1 MAKLSNNAVSNI
13 YNSSKQLVARMH
25 DTSINRYDGT
35 LADYTR
41 YRQQKEEQERLQA
54 EYQQYKQ
61 QQAVQDIASPDV
73 TQDSMAEYAQYKNT
87 TGAQLA
93 DYDLISNEVKDRVND
108 LNQAR
113 RYGLASGGLIR
124 KTDDGSG
131 LFGYT
136 LDPMWKAD
144 DIEKDLEENY
154 GVDDTTVRAINKT
167 AAVANKRDKVNADK
181 GEGYYENQLQE
192 KASKNWTR
200 TYPEEIEYATSR
212 FSDATTDTAALRAEI
227 ENYNSQKQIG
237 DKANSTNTVAGM
249 GSVNYALNGGNT
261 AVEKLKQQI
270 MQTYDLTDDE
280 FEDLAYYGGELDDY
294 DRRLEQQEEAKANVN
309 TGSTAGDIKGG
320 IKNSALALA
329 ANPLAGIV
337 GAGTTIGYKLG
348 LDGRRD
354 KHSALNVN
362 GDGFLLSNAVSDYQS
377 ATQERIGDSS
387 RADEATEVAKAKFQ
401 EAREA
406 SHDADA
412 LYEDIA
418 NYNSR
423 HIDDSEKS
431 MVAGINAAMGMDSVG
446 YSAMNDIDAGTDKL
460 KQQIMEKYGLTD
472 DEFEELAG
480 YGKSV
485 YKEYFKTKFA
495 EMAYAAGM
503 SSAESAEVGLLAP
516 VGAGAAA
523 EIAANLGASAKGVAT
538 AAKVGRSVAGLTP
551 FGANAFTSSL
561 SENVS
566 SGAEMNDAMT
576 DAMISA
582 GIEVG
587 TELMPFDNF
596 WEIAQSNS
604 RVARNVLASFITQ
617 AGIEGLEEVSGD
629 VLDLI
634 IDEIRNGD
642 QSDFNQSIQ
651 NYMDNGYSEEEAT
664 SLARRDFVLQC
675 IEDFTVGA
683 MSGAMGGAGATAISV
698 YNTSQNANEMFR
710 DFTQQ
715 DYVDFAEGINTDEE
729 TYVNKSAAQ
738 SAQEAKALAEKYAQ
752 QETVTDKEKRALY
765 AAYADSVDTESQA
778 EQEQR
783 MEEQDAAMKADK
795 NTPKTAQV
803 YIGTEE
809 NTGDAF
815 VPYAD
820 PTSVEAVRDMAA
832 RHEEAERR
840 AQEDRTF
847 TESIPEDLK
856 VASNDYTGEQIHKR
870 MTKAASISDLE
881 SVVLD
886 GMTSS
891 NAQTR
896 EQTAESLNNLTS
908 MLNSKNISMEE
919 INSLKHS
926 DADYIRAGYNGE
938 EIGTFT
944 NRQKQLYNIGQQQA
958 IQARTENNI
967 AQREEMTKNAGSV
980 STETAKT
987 IYTGG
992 YQTGMNASSY
1002 DRILKTMAAAG
1013 RNGMSV
1019 EEARS
1024 EVEADLAIVGG
1035 DQNTLNVT
1043 MTNAYNLAQEQSLA
1057 DARYEMARAVVGQ
1070 GSVQKFGSGV
1080 YLDSRSN
1087 KDVAINGTDALNA
1100 IAQITGLDVIVVDD
1114 GTKVGSSQ
1122 GGFSVSEGAIYL
1134 NAGKAHR
1141 IGSTVFHE
1149 TGEFA
1154 SVFAPEEFQGF
1165 VKAANSFLLEKLGAT
1180 KYNEIHEDYIKR
1192 YAKEKGKTDLD
1203 VDKEI
1208 ACDLIYQIAGN
1219 KEGMTKL
1226 LDAVDANNSAQQAK
1240 SIKEKLIDWIKNIA
1254 KSIKDLF
1261 ADFDPSSSQRKMA
1274 DAKIAQMDEIVDMLN
1289 QSIAKAASNYQQ
1301 AKENGVKNVVSE
1313 TTSSQERSSLSEEDI
1328 ENGKGPIERYGIQN
1342 GAAMRF
1348 SEATY
1353 EHGGREFLID
1363 YLNRAEDL
1371 TQEQKD
1377 DIVARLDWAYK
1388 IMKDLSRSQFKYYSG
1403 WASTELTTDKVTGVP
1418 LVAMNAP
1425 GNKPIKSV
1433 AVNNGEYPLNIDFS
1447 QICKKRSTL
1456 NAVINSLVEDYGLN
1470 LPTLTESDINIINQT
1485 IKEHGYEIACGLCFV
1500 DAKRYRVGKWAE
1512 SFTGEYDAPP
1522 KNAKKG
1528 WNDIV
1533 QLLRP
1538 VDMNSNTGFSY
1549 FNYATDI
1556 PNTTTAERTMDQL
1569 SEDEIDKSALEKMIG
1584 KFAVRDEDGNIT
1596 DIAGYIQPSGKRRYL
1611 NEQIK
1616 MAWAIYSD
1624 PSMRHMLNKDDLI
1637 SSDGLDAIREQNPA
1651 LYTMVNS
1658 HWGAG
1663 KPKLPHGATA
1673 YGNEILRSSTWGSK
1687 NNFDPESARM
1697 VGGVRVQSFS
1707 DYEANMFFD
1716 YVQMFA
1722 DMSARKLTSHAYT
1735 KETDYVRLF
1744 GMTGQKINMSVV
1756 ARAAD
1761 LTEDQQKH
1769 YQKFRS
1775 QGAMLKD
1782 SEFETI
1788 YETSGFN
1795 VKNIEEWAKNHPEAD
1810 GLSIREAANLMAKD
1824 GVSIGEILLTEDESF
1839 SLDDAL
1845 TLQRDE
1851 RYADNCGIIWIGIS
1865 DEQIRFMLDS
1875 DDVPMVIPYHSSGV
1889 SLYIKK
1895 ARNLLLYKDYQND
1908 QTTKG
1913 TNGRALAPAKEFD
1926 FYDSLYNRT
1935 NDPKATADEYLAWC
1949 KENGYT
1955 PKFKDFA
1962 DHPNY
1967 YKLLIDFKVY
1977 DYNGVDAD
1985 KVANR
1990 RYLPQQEVQM
2000 SFPEDTN
2007 QIVVDSLKRQQ
2018 STMDKLNADFADQN
2032 AGILSEISE
2041 RLGLN
2046 DGSRMRMS
2054 EGEIET
2060 VEIEGN
2066 TFSLASDGASAT
2078 DDAGNK
2084 YSVITLG
2091 KISNNDLKKRW
2102 KDVRSRIESELA
2114 KLYGKTITIKSD
2126 GTNVEIDEKFTRN
2139 YMWSPDSV
2147 NKGVTYRK
2155 NKMSA
2160 LDGIELIVESASNP
2174 VWRKNEK
2181 PKHSKDAARGWRYY
2195 DAAWLINDKGNYS
2208 LYQGTLN
2215 VRMDINGKDYVY
2227 EVNNINEVAKQ
2238 TNGLTTPAQT
2248 ATSNQKI
2255 ASEQEKVNLR
2265 YSLAEEDSSG
2275 KQLTSGQQEYF
2286 KDSKAVDEDG
2296 RLKVMYHGTEHAGF
2310 TVFDPSRSDDGTS
2323 LFFTDD
2329 PYIAGT
2335 YSDTQDVFDQEAG
2348 NGANANYEVYL
2359 NIKNPYVYDA
2369 DYGYWDGIEET
2380 NEDDVKAA
2388 EGLSAI
2394 LGNYSSDDAELYHIV
2409 QDTLDFG
2416 GQVTLSDEVEDF
2428 ADKHHMSD
2436 TERVRALEFA
2446 ARLDVSLDGYFAEGF
2461 DANVNYA
2468 SAIARG
2474 VRLKTTRDIAAWAK
2488 GNGYDGVIFKN
2499 IVDEGP
2505 YSDNWAEMPST
2516 VMVAFD
2522 SNQVKSVNNEN
2533 PTADVDIRR
2542 SMDLED
2548 NRNMNNEGISQNRE
2562 EIAGILEKGAE
2573 ALKGTKVNK
2582 QAIQNIAMEMKRQYS
2597 SAIDLDTFTDNLTK
2611 LFGYLHS
2618 GKSINYN
2625 DFVAVMQDVA
2635 RPAID
2640 AAYTSQASREDFAQ
2654 FRNAIDGMEFSLSM
2668 EQRKAISGAFGS
2680 MKTFQRYYPE
2690 IHINSEAQSIQEQ
2703 WSSLVDLFR
2712 GLLDENTEAAD
2723 MPTALVDAME
2733 ALRPSMNTWSDNT
2746 QAAHD
2751 MALDIIAKYL
2761 GNYHDSG
2768 ANKAVINEFT
2778 KTAQKQIKASQKEW
2792 KDKIK
2797 AEYNERLKVERAYQK
2812 ELAAGRVARANER
2825 SAEQIAK
2832 LKAKNTTRIADIRE
2846 RQKRNNQLRQINKS
2860 AGTLYQYL
2868 TSPSDQ
2874 NHIPKDLQEPV
2885 LQLMASLDMSQPN
2898 IRQGEDGK
2906 WHTKI
2911 LAGRTLD
2918 EASGRYAYEWQEIT
2932 ADTREDAIRQY
2943 NDALA
2948 NGLGSAGA
2956 RKWYDRMQ
2964 DMADLY
2970 RKQKGGEVYAD
2981 GNSQDMA
2988 EFIQGLDE
2996 ELADEFD
3003 QILKDGRRD
3012 GKAFMADLDSED
3024 LKVVNK
3030 VLRNVLHAVNGINRS
3045 YSMPSQTI
3053 TEIAGEVMNKADR
3066 VNGRRNHNHNVEGTI
3081 NFMMLSNA
3089 TPETYMHGIGAD
3101 KVTDI
3106 MIAAQNQKA
3115 WRIREANEY
3124 SENLFKGLKGDIR
3137 TWDKSQQYMG
3147 GKVTAT
3153 KAQIMTLYE
3162 LLKRPDAREH
3172 LLYGGFKVGAIG
3184 NKTNTQSRVIHLTE
3198 EQYNDLIN
3206 EALTDKDKSV
3216 ADGMQKFMAVNC
3228 SAWGNETSMALYG
3241 YDKFL
3246 DEKYWPMTVDKT
3258 SVETRTGEMMG
3269 GVANTIKNMGMTK
3282 ATVSGA
3288 NNALVINGALD
3299 VYAKHISDMAVYSS
3313 WAAPM
3318 QDMVRFF
3325 NYKEVAETEEGFV
3338 ERRSTKE
3345 AIERMFGTGGT
3356 DYFKKLV
3363 ASIQG
3368 SEQSSYED
3376 PGFVTRMTSAAK
3388 KAAVLGNIRVMVQQP
3403 TAIFRAAKMIDNKYL
3418 IMGSAYKLAPYYHE
3432 AAELRNRS
3440 SATFWLKNQGNIDG
3454 QITQSFKSQVTGVQG
3469 FNDWFSEWTGKPAGF
3484 ADEITWAAMYRA
3496 VYAEQVDKLG
3506 KDKIG
3511 TKEFEDAVN
3520 SRFDHIMLRT
3530 QVYDG
3535 TITRSQ
3541 FMRSTDKMNQLQSAF
3556 MAEPVKTYNVIL
3568 RDVIDWQQSKKGS
3581 QERKDAT
3588 IALAKSTRVLL
3599 VTAAANAFMQSVWDA
3614 FRNAGDPDEE
3624 DEFWARV
3631 KAALLGWDGNLV
3643 DNIEPWNNIPVIG
3656 DYTETVIAGVQQI
3669 VSGKSQWT
3677 SSSDLST
3684 SGISHLID
3692 AGTAMVKYWRAMT
3705 DPEARDSNTQTAY
3718 GVLAKVV
3725 RAASDIFGIPAYAIQ
3740 RDTVAI
3746 YNVLARN
3753 TLPFISGGA
3762 IDLPLLYKSKTSD
3775 KAQTKSDVYETI
3787 RTSTDLDEV
3796 RAAIDEAASHSN
3808 SYKSINSDMK
3818 EKLKDDLVAA
3828 YNRSPSEATQMINRI
3843 AEVKAYCSDKEGT
3856 LADKSHSKKVEY
3868 YKKQVKEWLE

>member
-1 MAKLSNNAVSNI
+1 MAKSKKTTTVYRSGMSHSDATALVSKLRDRV
-13 YNSSKQLVARMH
+13 SGGLDELDAEKSQR
-25 DTSINRYDGT
+25 
-35 LADYTR
+35 
-41 YRQQKEEQERLQA
+41 
-54 EYQQYKQ
+54 EYQQYRQ
-61 QQAVQDIASPDV
+61 QQALQDIASPDM
-73 TQDSMAEYAQYKNT
+73 TLDSRAEYARYKNT
-87 TGAQLA
+87 TQARLD
-93 DYDLISNEVKDRVND
+93 DYDLVADEVKEKISNLND
-108 LNQAR
+108 MQKTGNV
-113 RYGLASGGLIR
+113 GFIR

-136 LDPMWKAD
+136 IDPGWKVDEAK
-144 DIEKDLEENY
+144 KDLAENY
-154 GVDDTTVRAINKT
+154 GVDNDTIKAVTETGVT
-167 AAVANKRDKVNADK
+167 AGKRDRANAVK
-181 GEGYYENQLQE
+181 GEGYWEKTHQE
-192 KASKNWTR
+192 DAEKNWTR
-200 TYPEEIEYATSR
+200 TYPEEIEYATSK
-212 FSDATTDTAALRAEI
+212 FTDATDNTDELRKDIAS
-227 ENYNSQKQIG
+227 YNSTASQRAQDYFTRPTIIESIKALAG
-237 DKANSTNTVAGM
+237 DENSSA
-249 GSVNYALNGGNT
+249 
-261 AVEKLKQQI
+261 LKQQI
-270 MQTYDLTDDE
+270 MDKYGLTEDE
-280 FEDLAYYGGELDDY
+280 FDDLAYYGKELDDY
-294 DRRLEQQEEAKANVN
+294 DARAEQQEKARANVN
-309 TGSTAGDIKGG
+309 TGSTSGDIKGG
-320 IKNSALALA
+320 LANSAIALTT
-329 ANPLAGIV
+329 NPVAGINGVAETGKYYLGRLAGT
-337 GAGTTIGYKLG
+337 A
-348 LDGRRD
+348 RD
-354 KHSALNVN
+354 QHSPLNVN
-362 GDGFLLSNAVSDYQS
+362 SAAFEASNATSDLSS
-377 ATQERIGDSS
+377 ATQERINKES
-387 RADEATEVAKAKFQ
+387 KA
-401 EAREA
+401 
-406 SHDADA
+406 
-412 LYEDIA
+412 
-418 NYNSR
+418 
-423 HIDDSEKS
+423 
-431 MVAGINAAMGMDSVG
+431 AGILYNAA
-446 YSAMNDIDAGTDKL
+446 
-460 KQQIMEKYGLTD
+460 
-472 DEFEELAG
+472 
-480 YGKSV
+480 
-485 YKEYFKTKFA
+485 
-495 EMAYAAGM
+495 M
-503 SSAESAEVGLLAP
+503 SSAESLETGWMGP
-516 VGAGAAA
+516 AG
-523 EIAANLGASAKGVAT
+523 K
-538 AAKVGRSVAGLTP
+538 VAGLAP
-551 FGANAFTSSL
+551 FGANAFASAL

-566 SGAEMNDAMT
+566 SGEEMDDAMT
-576 DAMISA
+576 DALTTM

-587 TELMPFDNF
+587 TELLPYDNF
-596 WEIAQSNS
+596 WEIAQGNS
-604 RVARNVLASFITQ
+604 RTARKVLANFIAQ
-617 AGIEGLEEVSGD
+617 SSIEGAEEMSGD

-634 IDEIRNGD
+634 IDNVRNGD
-642 QSDFNQSIQ
+642 QSDFNQAVRS
-651 NYMDNGYSEEEAT
+651 YMDNNYTEEEAT
-664 SLARRDFVLQC
+664 SLARRDWILQC
-675 IEDFTVGA
+675 IEDGITGA
-683 MSGAMGGAGATAISV
+683 LSGAMGGAGATALSL
-698 YNTSQNANEMFR
+698 YNTSANANEMFS

-715 DYVDFAEGINTDEE
+715 DYADFAEGLNTDEE
-729 TYVNKSAAQ
+729 TYVNKSAAK
-738 SAQEAKALAEKYAQ
+738 SAQEAKTLAEKYSK
-752 QETVTDKEKRALY
+752 QETVTNKEKRALY
-765 AAYADSVDTESQA
+765 SAYADAVETESRA

-783 MEEQDAAMKADK
+783 EEEQNAAVRAEK
-795 NTPKTAQV
+795 NAPKEAQAYTGV
-803 YIGTEE
+803 EE

-815 VPYAD
+815 IPYAD
-820 PTSVEAVRDMAA
+820 PNSAEAVRDKAA

-847 TESIPEDLK
+847 TENIPEDLK

-870 MTKAASISDLE
+870 MTKAANISDLE

-919 INSLKHS
+919 IDSLRHS

-958 IQARTENNI
+958 IQARTEVNNQ
-967 AQREEMTKNAGSV
+967 QRKIVDTKVAALNNDAV
-980 STETAKT
+980 KAVYE
-987 IYTGG
+987 GG
-992 YQTGMNASSY
+992 YELGSNGRAYTDFA
-1002 DRILKTMAAAG
+1002 DTMLAG
-1013 RNGMSV
+1013 ARNGLSLEESV
-1019 EEARS
+1019 KRAQQHM
-1024 EVEADLAIVGG
+1024 EVVGG
-1035 DQNTLNVT
+1035 NTDVLNATAQKLYEVGRQQANT
-1043 MTNAYNLAQEQSLA
+1043 ELAHEV
-1057 DARYEMARAVVGQ
+1057 AVSMGLRQ
-1070 GSVQKFGSGV
+1070 SVQKFGQ
-1080 YLDSRSN
+1080 
-1087 KDVAINGTDALNA
+1087 GTYVDNRTDTSAVIPGENA
-1100 IAQITGLDVIVVDD
+1100 VKVIAKATGLDIVVYDK
-1114 GTKVGSSQ
+1114 GTKGITADQ
-1122 GGFSVSEGAIYL
+1122 HETNGFFMPSNSTIYL
-1134 NAGKAHR
+1134 NAEHA
-1141 IGSTVFHE
+1141 
-1149 TGEFA
+1149 GEFA
-1154 SVFAPEEFQGF
+1154 GTLFHEIGEFTSVYSPEEYLKFS
-1165 VKAANSFLLEKLGAT
+1165 KALHTVMQNAIGT
-1180 KYNEIHEDYIKR
+1180 KAYNEMRESYWASYSGED
-1192 YAKEKGKTDLD
+1192 GKTELDL
-1203 VDKEI
+1203 DKEI
-1208 ACDLIYQIAGN
+1208 TNDMLYQIIGT
-1219 KEGMTKL
+1219 EDGMQKL
-1226 LDAVDANNSAQQAK
+1226 LKAIESQNTVEEANT
-1240 SIKEKLIDWIKNIA
+1240 IKEKLSNWLRDLA
-1254 KSIKDLF
+1254 TSIKEF
-1261 ADFDPSSSQRKMA
+1261 FTGFEANPYQK
-1274 DAKIAQMDEIVDMLN
+1274 KIANAQAAHLEELADMLN
-1289 QSIAKAASNYQQ
+1289 DSIASAVANYRQAQLASLAEVLGVNENTETAVAEVETVQDAYQIAYNNFANAVDDISVAEADNIKAGNKISDEALTTLIDTAKAFNLAS
-1301 AKENGVKNVVSE
+1301 SE
-1313 TTSSQERSSLSEEDI
+1313 MDARDI
-1328 ENGKGPIERYGIQN
+1328 EAVQ
-1342 GAAMRF
+1342 
-1348 SEATY
+1348 
-1353 EHGGREFLID
+1353 
-1363 YLNRAEDL
+1363 
-1371 TQEQKD
+1371 
-1377 DIVARLDWAYK
+1377 DIV
-1388 IMKDLSRSQFKYYSG
+1388 
-1403 WASTELTTDKVTGVP
+1403 
-1418 LVAMNAP
+1418 
-1425 GNKPIKSV
+1425 
-1433 AVNNGEYPLNIDFS
+1433 
-1447 QICKKRSTL
+1447 
-1456 NAVINSLVEDYGLN
+1456 
-1470 LPTLTESDINIINQT
+1470 
-1485 IKEHGYEIACGLCFV
+1485 
-1500 DAKRYRVGKWAE
+1500 
-1512 SFTGEYDAPP
+1512 
-1522 KNAKKG
+1522 
-1528 WNDIV
+1528 
-1533 QLLRP
+1533 
-1538 VDMNSNTGFSY
+1538 
-1549 FNYATDI
+1549 
-1556 PNTTTAERTMDQL
+1556 
-1569 SEDEIDKSALEKMIG
+1569 
-1584 KFAVRDEDGNIT
+1584 
-1596 DIAGYIQPSGKRRYL
+1596 
-1611 NEQIK
+1611 
-1616 MAWAIYSD
+1616 
-1624 PSMRHMLNKDDLI
+1624 
-1637 SSDGLDAIREQNPA
+1637 LDAI
-1651 LYTMVNS
+1651 
-1658 HWGAG
+1658 
-1663 KPKLPHGATA
+1663 
-1673 YGNEILRSSTWGSK
+1673 
-1687 NNFDPESARM
+1687 D
-1697 VGGVRVQSFS
+1697 
-1707 DYEANMFFD
+1707 
-1716 YVQMFA
+1716 
-1722 DMSARKLTSHAYT
+1722 
-1735 KETDYVRLF
+1735 
-1744 GMTGQKINMSVV
+1744 
-1756 ARAAD
+1756 D
-1761 LTEDQQKH
+1761 L
-1769 YQKFRS
+1769 
-1775 QGAMLKD
+1775 
-1782 SEFETI
+1782 
-1788 YETSGFN
+1788 
-1795 VKNIEEWAKNHPEAD
+1795 VP
-1810 GLSIREAANLMAKD
+1810 
-1824 GVSIGEILLTEDESF
+1824 
-1839 SLDDAL
+1839 DDA
-1845 TLQRDE
+1845 QHR
-1851 RYADNCGIIWIGIS
+1851 
-1865 DEQIRFMLDS
+1865 
-1875 DDVPMVIPYHSSGV
+1875 
-1889 SLYIKK
+1889 K
-1895 ARNLLLYKDYQND
+1895 ARNAVDVSTEIYHGAGYEKI
-1908 QTTKG
+1908 
-1913 TNGRALAPAKEFD
+1913 P
-1926 FYDSLYNRT
+1926 YN
-1935 NDPKATADEYLAWC
+1935 E
-1949 KENGYT
+1949 EN
-1955 PKFKDFA
+1955 P
-1962 DHPNY
+1962 
-1967 YKLLIDFKVY
+1967 L
-1977 DYNGVDAD
+1977 
-1985 KVANR
+1985 
-1990 RYLPQQEVQM
+1990 
-2000 SFPEDTN
+2000 
-2007 QIVVDSLKRQQ
+2007 
-2018 STMDKLNADFADQN
+2018 
-2032 AGILSEISE
+2032 
-2041 RLGLN
+2041 
-2046 DGSRMRMS
+2046 
-2054 EGEIET
+2054 
-2060 VEIEGN
+2060 
-2066 TFSLASDGASAT
+2066 
-2078 DDAGNK
+2078 
-2084 YSVITLG
+2084 
-2091 KISNNDLKKRW
+2091 
-2102 KDVRSRIESELA
+2102 
-2114 KLYGKTITIKSD
+2114 
-2126 GTNVEIDEKFTRN
+2126 
-2139 YMWSPDSV
+2139 
-2147 NKGVTYRK
+2147 
-2155 NKMSA
+2155 
-2160 LDGIELIVESASNP
+2160 
-2174 VWRKNEK
+2174 
-2181 PKHSKDAARGWRYY
+2181 
-2195 DAAWLINDKGNYS
+2195 
-2208 LYQGTLN
+2208 
-2215 VRMDINGKDYVY
+2215 KDYVY
-2227 EVNNINEVAKQ
+2227 RGLSGSKLQRRWAKRNGKRATNMETPATKAMFNLTGTINRFEQKYGLDDSTVKGLIRDAKRAVNNIEQAIEEGRAGVDSKDGVVAIAGENYAQAMSELKDYAKDNIKGFDPMDINAVSYNAAIDHLCNFMAAREYVNTDLLESSPEHDEVIDWLIANEKNQYAVPVIRKSVKVSADAADNVKNHDYSYTTLTNKGDLPIHNPTDFSFEQFSRTEAGNRGRLKKLAASNLRAYNQATDKGDYSDRAYNRDLGAWVYSPGSSFKHGPKTFSSLDANAYANFAAYFENAIVVNELDSRTGNEDDMSYVLVGAYKMDDGIHVARIIVNHLEEGVNQVEECYEKVYSIL
-2238 TNGLTTPAQT
+2238 GEYKKKEPAQS
-2248 ATSNQKI
+2248 AIGQSGKSSYASVPSEISI
-2255 ASEQEKVNLR
+2255 AQLLAYVQDWYPNELSQDVAEHLGYSRGESDLEGVR
-2265 YSLAEEDSSG
+2265 YSRVIHDTSG
-2275 KQLTSGQQEYF
+2275 HELSAGQQEYF

-2296 RLKVMYHGTEHAGF
+2296 RLKVMYHGTHSYGF
-2310 TVFDPSRSDDGTS
+2310 TVFDPGRSQGA
-2323 LFFTDD
+2323 LFFSDNAYVAD
-2329 PYIAGT
+2329 SYGGDK
-2335 YSDTQDVFDQEAG
+2335 YS
-2348 NGANANYEVYL
+2348 VYL
-2359 NIKNPYVYDA
+2359 DLKNPLEV
-2369 DYGYWDGIEET
+2369 DYGGGYYDESIRYDDESRNVYNDFNNALKDAGIGYNADGILARWIRSCSS
-2380 NEDDVKAA
+2380 AA
-2388 EGLSAI
+2388 EDAYEELRKNHNKDFADFYEGVSI
-2394 LGNYSSDDAELYHIV
+2394 RDVVDAELVSKDVSAKLKDKI
-2409 QDTLDFG
+2409 QRGADMLDAYVYEIDFKPYLDRG
-2416 GQVTLSDEVEDF
+2416 ADYMLQNLKDKIESDE
-2428 ADKHHMSD
+2428 
-2436 TERVRALEFA
+2436 
-2446 ARLDVSLDGYFAEGF
+2446 
-2461 DANVNYA
+2461 
-2468 SAIARG
+2468 IAMD
-2474 VRLKTTRDIAAWAK
+2474 TRDWARYAQQH
-2488 GNGYDGVIFKN
+2488 GYDGVIFRN
-2499 IVDEGP
+2499 INDMGNYEFEP
-2505 YSDNWAEMPST
+2505 EEST

-2522 SNQVKSVNNEN
+2522 SNQVKSVDNEN

-2703 WSSLVDLFR
+2703 WSSLVDLSR

-2778 KTAQKQIKASQKEW
+2778 KTAQKQIKASQKGW
-2792 KDKIK
+2792 KDKLK

-2812 ELAAGRVARANER
+2812 ELAAGRVAKANER

-2832 LKAKNTTRIADIRE
+2832 LKAKNATRIADIRE
-2846 RQKRNNQLRQINKS
+2846 RQKRNNQLQQINKS

-2868 TSPSDQ
+2868 TSPTDQ

-2918 EASGRYAYEWQEIT
+2918 EASGRYAYEWQDIT

-3003 QILKDGRRD
+3003 KILKDGRRD
-3012 GKAFMADLDSED
+3012 GKASMADLDSED

-3045 YSMPSQTI
+3045 YSMPSETI
-3053 TEIAGEVMNKADR
+3053 TEIAGEVMDKADR
-3066 VNGRRNHNHNVEGTI
+3066 VNGRRNHNRNVEGTI

-3137 TWDKSQQYMG
+3137 TWDKPQQYMG

-3153 KAQIMTLYE
+3153 KAQIMTIYE

-3184 NKTNTQSRVIHLTE
+3184 NKTNTQSRVVHLTE
-3198 EQYNDLIN
+3198 EQYYDLIN
-3206 EALTDKDKSV
+3206 EALTDKDKAV
-3216 ADGMQKFMAVNC
+3216 ADGMQRFMAVNC
-3228 SAWGNETSMALYG
+3228 SAWGNETSVALYG

-3258 SVETRTGEMMG
+3258 SVDTRTGEMMG

-3418 IMGSAYKLAPYYHE
+3418 IMGSAYKMAQE
-3432 AAELRNRS
+3432 AAELRDRT

-3484 ADEITWAAMYRA
+3484 ADKITWAAMYRA

-3656 DYTETVIAGVQQI
+3656 DYTETAIAGVQQI

-3718 GVLAKVV
+3718 GVLAKVI

-3762 IDLPLLYKSKTSD
+3762 IDDLPLLYKSKTSD
-3775 KAQTKSDVYETI
+3775 KAQTKSDAYETI

-3796 RAAIDEAASHSN
+3796 KAAIDEAASHSN